1 MAKAKTKETTI
12 AEESATQAENISGAE
27 FREIPLAKIRTSPT
41 NPRKHFPE
49 EAINE
54 MAESIKLKGVMQ
66 PILVRPAAHI
76 PEDELEIVAGECR
89 YRASVIAGMDTIPA
103 IVRQLTDLEA
113 LELQVMENLH
123 RNNLTALEE
132 AFGFKQLL
140 DKSQDLVGF
149 TIEDLAAKI
158 GKSRTYI
165 YDSLKLTELPEKAI
179 TAFNSGDL
187 DRSTA
192 LLVARLEPEDQDTA
206 IGELVNRE
214 DDQPKF
220 SYREAK
226 AKIDEI
232 VQTSAQKREAEAKL
246 EQARALV
253 AQMEAEGK
261 TVVLLDTVE
270 KRQEW
275 TKYGFHNLTYNT
287 KSGFTTPNRHIYNLG
302 DLEAFEISHALT
314 ESEYPEATYLVST
327 EAEVKIVLNY
337 QAASDLITQKFEA
350 GQLSHLPERDK
361 TPSKHALE
369 MQNREQ
375 AMDKA
380 RNDRSTLFRAI
391 FQKLS
396 EKPLE
401 QLPLRDLLAIQ
412 AQMQFE
418 NLSPDQYGIVMEV
431 YGRQEQD
438 EADFI
443 REMTVTA
450 QVADL
455 IRLNYELLACMETDP
470 DWDWNKQEVQ
480 PAEIQPVI
488 LKALDIYE
496 EQILVPAEVES
507 EKTKAKTK
515 GKAKTEEAVSA

>member
-246 EQARALV
+246 DQARTLV

-270 KRQEW
+270 KKEEW
-275 TKYGFHNLTYNT
+275 CSRYGGFSYLEYGYI
-287 KSGFTTPNRHIYNLG
+287 KSGYCTPKKNWNIPNCSS
-302 DLEAFEISHALT
+302 FKVKQALS
-314 ESEYPEATYLVST
+314 EEEYPDKVYLVD
-327 EAEVKIVLNY
+327 AEGATAVIMKLDQVGALIEQKI
-337 QAASDLITQKFEA
+337 AAGTFTPDP
-350 GQLSHLPERDK
+350 LPVQG
-361 TPSKHALE
+361 PSKWD
-369 MQNREQ
+369 MQ
-375 AMDKA
+375 KA
-380 RNDRSTLFRAI
+380 EEERRKTLLKAI
-391 FQKLS
+391 AAKI
-396 EKPLE
+396 KH
-401 QLPLRDLLAIQ
+401 
-412 AQMQFE
+412 
-418 NLSPDQYGIVMEV
+418 YGIDPDLQAILINEAIITMSEQYDMDVVMEALGMENV
-431 YGRQEQD
+431 DPSDYLNSLRTPEESLLLLGILASMPCLDTEYSWESTADNANDGMYQRACTIARQ
-438 EADFI
+438 
-443 REMTVTA
+443 
-450 QVADL
+450 L
-455 IRLNYELLACMETDP
+455 GLDP
-470 DWDWNKQEVQ
+470 DISDPLSQVGAE
-480 PAEIQPVI
+480 PAKDAKP
-488 LKALDIYE
+488 KA
-496 EQILVPAEVES
+496 
-507 EKTKAKTK
+507 K
-515 GKAKTEEAVSA
+515 GKAKAEAVA